1 MPDLKTFI
9 IKNRWIIS
17 LLLKNRKEGRMEDI
31 ENKEQQKKR
40 EEDLLFSKEDF
51 ENYKAKLQKE
61 FQEKELTMKQELENE
76 AKKASMSELEL
87 AKAELEEIKQKY
99 QEKENECLIAKQKE
113 ETLALLDEAALDKA
127 ILDVVYVPLNMEE
140 TKTKIE
146 TLKSYMEKTKK
157 DMLQNCMTTPLPMV
171 SNEIEYD
178 AFLDGFDSNEL

>member
-1 MPDLKTFI
+1 
-9 IKNRWIIS
+9 
-17 LLLKNRKEGRMEDI
+17 MEDI
-31 ENKEQQKKR
+31 ENKEQQKEK
-40 EEDLLFSKEDF
+40 EDDSLFSKEDF

-61 FQEKELTMKQELENE
+61 FQEKEMTMKKELENE

-113 ETLALLDEAALDKA
+113 ETTSLLDEAGLDKLV
-127 ILDVVYVPLNMEE
+127 LDIVYVPLNMEE

-146 TLKSYMEKTKK
+146 ILKSYMEKAKK
-157 DMLQNCMTTPLPMV
+157 EILQNCMATPLPMV

>member
-1 MPDLKTFI
+1 
-9 IKNRWIIS
+9 
-17 LLLKNRKEGRMEDI
+17 MEDI
-31 ENKEQQKKR
+31 ENKEQQKEK
-40 EEDLLFSKEDF
+40 EDDSLFSKEDF

-61 FQEKELTMKQELENE
+61 FQEKEMTMKKELENE

-113 ETLALLDEAALDKA
+113 ETISLLDEAGLDKSV
-127 ILDVVYVPLNMEE
+127 LDIVYVPLNMEE

-146 TLKSYMEKTKK
+146 ILKSYMEKAKK
-157 DMLQNCMTTPLPMV
+157 EILQNCMATPLPMV